1 MYPCLIFLLFLT
13 PLLEIDPTTTTAW
26 TYELEL
32 FKTIFPLRDIL
43 SIPKL
48 TVIIG
53 CPEEKE
59 TPFAT
64 TQTFNAQTT
73 KISLIEKKIANK

>member
-1 MYPCLIFLLFLT
+1 M
-13 PLLEIDPTTTTAW
+13 
-26 TYELEL
+26 
-32 FKTIFPLRDIL
+32 

-64 TQTFNAQTT
+64 TQTFNAHTT
-73 KISLIEKKIANK
+73 KISLIEKNGKQIEPEPV

>member
-1 MYPCLIFLLFLT
+1 M
-13 PLLEIDPTTTTAW
+13 
-26 TYELEL
+26 
-32 FKTIFPLRDIL
+32 

-64 TQTFNAQTT
+64 TQTFDAQTT
-73 KISLIEKKIANK
+73 KISFIEEKNGKQIEPEPV